1 MGGTMNG
8 VKARHGDT
16 VMVHFTTTDMDGTV
30 LESSLSGDPK
40 TAVLGNRTINP
51 LFEEALIGLSPGDA
65 RTVTMTADQ
74 AYGKYRKQLVF
85 PVKKKTLGLKE
96 DPLPGQI
103 IVISLSSGKKT
114 HAIVKEVKATKIV
127 VDANHPFAGKDLMYT
142 LELVDVQ
149 AGSSDG
155 EDATL

>member
-1 MGGTMNG
+1 MNA

-16 VMVHFTTTDMDGTV
+16 VRVHFTTTDMEGTV
-30 LESSLSGDPK
+30 LESSRPGDPK

-65 RTVTMTADQ
+65 RTVTMKADQ
-74 AYGKYRKQLVF
+74 AYGKFRKQLVF
-85 PVKKKTLGLKE
+85 PVKKKAIGLKE
-96 DPLPGQI
+96 DPLPGQ
-103 IVISLSSGKKT
+103 VIRLSLPSGQKT
-114 HAIVKEVKATKIV
+114 HATVKEVKATKIV
-127 VDANHPFAGKDLMYT
+127 VDANHPYAGKDLIYT

-155 EDATL
+155 QGATL